1 MEDAGAAP
9 RGGEE
14 GGAVEEVA
22 REHAE
27 AAALA
32 AAGGGERVEVVRLGL
47 VIGVEDGGVD
57 GVAAGEEA
65 ANETRAD
72 EAARAGD
79 QHRLPLPS
87 SAAAA
92 RHCRRRE

>member
-1 MEDAGAAP
+1 MYLGVEDAVHDAGGGEVEDAGAAP

-47 VIGVEDGGVD
+47 VICTAQHHCLHHLLRLASKQ
-57 GVAAGEEA
+57 AAVMA
-65 ANETRAD
+65 VS
-72 EAARAGD
+72 
-79 QHRLPLPS
+79 H
-87 SAAAA
+87 
-92 RHCRRRE
+92 

>member
-1 MEDAGAAP
+1 M
-9 RGGEE
+9 
-14 GGAVEEVA
+14 
-22 REHAE
+22 
-27 AAALA
+27 
-32 AAGGGERVEVVRLGL
+32 
-47 VIGVEDGGVD
+47 D

-92 RHCRRRE
+92 RHCRRRERLELSCERAVACEPGAFIVDVAGTY